1 MSLNDVLAR
10 LPAGEPA
17 IVMNS
22 FAMNQFS
29 LAMREDL
36 EMTVARHRANREI
49 YRISFE
55 VYNSPNEWA
64 SLQIDNGSGFEIV
77 GQAHIHGE
85 WLELYV

>member
-1 MSLNDVLAR
+1 
-10 LPAGEPA
+10 
-17 IVMNS
+17 
-22 FAMNQFS
+22 
-29 LAMREDL
+29 
-36 EMTVARHRANREI
+36 MTVARHRANREI